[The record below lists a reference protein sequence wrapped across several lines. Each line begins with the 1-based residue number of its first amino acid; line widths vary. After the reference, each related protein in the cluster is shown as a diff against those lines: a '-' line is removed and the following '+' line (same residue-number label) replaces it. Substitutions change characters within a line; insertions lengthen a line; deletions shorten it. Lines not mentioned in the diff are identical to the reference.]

1 MKGKITNIIL
11 TVITLSICMCLTVSA
26 LAPQGTKG
34 DELEV
39 LEAEQLEIQLGTN
52 WAGVEFQLRTDAGLY
67 PGTIPVG
74 ADGILKL
81 EIGGSSSYILSCMD
95 SVVPAPSAE
104 PSQLRESIK
113 EDTAQSETTP
123 AREIEIKLDNSIPV
137 IPMIIF
143 CVGMVIAVVVLIL
156 MSRSSKKKRG

>member
-11 TVITLSICMCLTVSA
+11 TVIALSICMCLTVSA

-81 EIGGSSSYILSCMD
+81 EIGGRSSYILSCMD
-95 SVVPAPSAE
+95 SVVPAPSVE
-104 PSQLRESIK
+104 PSQLRESVK

-123 AREIEIKLDNSIPV
+123 AREIEIKPDNSIPV
-137 IPMIIF
+137 VPMIIF